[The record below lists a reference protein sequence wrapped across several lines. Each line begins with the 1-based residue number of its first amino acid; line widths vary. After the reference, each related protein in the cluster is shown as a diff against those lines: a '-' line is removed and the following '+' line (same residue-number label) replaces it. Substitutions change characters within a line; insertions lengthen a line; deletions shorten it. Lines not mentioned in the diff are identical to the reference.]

1 MFSRSGV
8 NELQEIFMCGR
19 FALYSSFNAIKEYA
33 DILNEI
39 GELEAN
45 FNVAPGQIIP
55 IVMLENGKQILE
67 PVKWGLVPFWAKDPK
82 IGYRMINTRA
92 ETIDEKPSFKAA
104 FKYRRC
110 LIPANG
116 FYEWKKPEKQPYFIH
131 LKDRDLFTFAG
142 IWEEWHHPDG
152 SSLRTCSIITTEPNN
167 LMLEIHNRMPVILSR
182 KDEEKWLQQNEQK
195 ELLKLLKPHHDED
208 MECYPISKAVNSHK
222 NNNAEILAR
231 I

>member
-1 MFSRSGV
+1 
-8 NELQEIFMCGR
+8 MCGR
-19 FALYSSFNAIKEYA
+19 FALYSSFNAIKDYA

-39 GELEAN
+39 GELESN

-55 IVMLENGKQILE
+55 IVMIVNKKKILE

-92 ETIDEKPSFKAA
+92 ETISEKPSFKAA

-131 LKDRDLFTFAG
+131 LKDRELFTFAG

-152 SSLRTCSIITTEPNN
+152 SSVRTCSIITTEPNQK
-167 LMLEIHNRMPVILSR
+167 MQEIHNRMPVILSR
-182 KDEEKWLQQNEQK
+182 EDEEKWLKKNEKK
-195 ELLKLLKPHHDED
+195 ELLTLLKPCAYDLIEMH
-208 MECYPISKAVNSHK
+208 PVSKAVNSYK
-222 NNNAEILAR
+222 NNNAELILEQM
-231 I
+231 

>member
-1 MFSRSGV
+1 
-8 NELQEIFMCGR
+8 MCGR
-19 FALYSSFNAIKEYA
+19 FALYSSFTAIKEYA

-39 GELEAN
+39 GDLDKN

-55 IVMLENGKQILE
+55 IVIKEHGKKILE

-92 ETIDEKPSFKAA
+92 KTIAEKPSFKAA

-116 FYEWKKPEKQPYFIH
+116 FYEWKKPEKEPYYIH
-131 LKDRDLFTFAG
+131 LPDRELFSFAG

-152 SSLRTCSIITTEPNN
+152 TQLRTCSIITTSASKMMQN
-167 LMLEIHNRMPVILSR
+167 IHERMPVILN
-182 KDEEKWLQQNEQK
+182 KENEEKWLTHNDQK
-195 ELLKLLKPHHDED
+195 ELQSLLKTYDNE
-208 MECYPISKAVNSHK
+208 MLMYPVSKAVNSYK
-222 NNNAEILAR
+222 NNDSQLLKEI
-231 I
+231 

>member
-1 MFSRSGV
+1 
-8 NELQEIFMCGR
+8 MCGR
-19 FALYSSFNAIKEYA
+19 FAMYSSFNAIKDYA

-39 GELEAN
+39 GNLDKN

-55 IVMLENGKQILE
+55 IVMKEHGKKILE

-92 ETIDEKPSFKAA
+92 ETITEKPSFKAA

-116 FYEWKKPEKQPYFIH
+116 FYEWKKPEKQPFYIH
-131 LKDRDLFTFAG
+131 LPNRELFTFAG

-152 SSLRTCSIITTEPNN
+152 SSLRTCSIITTDVNKT
-167 LMLEIHNRMPVILSR
+167 MQTIHDRMPVILSR
-182 KDEEKWLQQNEQK
+182 EDEEKWLALGEQNE
-195 ELLKLLKPHHDED
+195 LLDLLRPYHDK
-208 MECYPISKAVNSHK
+208 MQMYPVSNAVNSYK
-222 NNNAEILAR
+222 NNYAELIEQ

>member
-1 MFSRSGV
+1 
-8 NELQEIFMCGR
+8 MCGR

-39 GELEAN
+39 GDLDKN

-55 IVMLENGKQILE
+55 IVIKEHGKKILE

-92 ETIDEKPSFKAA
+92 KTIAEKPSFKAA

-116 FYEWKKPEKQPYFIH
+116 FYEWKKPEKQPYYIH
-131 LKDRDLFTFAG
+131 LPDRELFTFAG

-152 SSLRTCSIITTEPNN
+152 TQLRTCSIITTSASKMMQN
-167 LMLEIHNRMPVILSR
+167 IHERMPVILN
-182 KDEEKWLQQNEQK
+182 KENEEKWLTHSDQK
-195 ELLKLLKPHHDED
+195 ELQSLLKTCNNV
-208 MECYPISKAVNSHK
+208 MQMYPVSRAVNSYK
-222 NNNAEILAR
+222 NNDSQLMKEI
-231 I
+231 